1 MTKSCL
7 CSTCKVYMF
16 DFLLYLSG
24 ITNRNM
30 IFSGQIIVV
39 HQINS
44 DLLTGS
50 EAFSYSI
57 YSLCLLSHSLKSS
70 DLKCRQFGGF
80 YNSFQNLG
88 SWQMNNPVS
97 QVPVSYIFHSGM
109 LKQSNRFVT
118 IKAIQLDAATRNRHN
133 IFSIE
138 SNRPDWHCCR
148 LKVQHS
154 NSWRLQHSLNF

>member
-1 MTKSCL
+1 
-7 CSTCKVYMF
+7 MF

-39 HQINS
+39 QQINS
-44 DLLTGS
+44 DLLIGS
-50 EAFSYSI
+50 EAFPYSI

-70 DLKCRQFGGF
+70 DPKCRQFGGF

-109 LKQSNRFVT
+109 LIIKQSNRFVT
-118 IKAIQLDAATRNRHN
+118 IKAIPLDAASRDRHN

-138 SNRPDWHCCR
+138 SNRPDWQAADLR
-148 LKVQHS
+148 SSIQIREGYNTVWIFKLYLYKP
-154 NSWRLQHSLNF
+154 